1 METLI
6 PTLSVGIYGLLRFYQ
21 MTLILRIY
29 LSWFPSINLYSQ
41 PFFTLVKLTNPYLR
55 LWRGVMPPIGP
66 IDFSALLGF
75 LVISFAEDVFAQWGG
90 LR

>member
-6 PTLSVGIYGLLRFYQ
+6 PTISVGIYGLLRFYQ

>member
-6 PTLSVGIYGLLRFYQ
+6 ATLSVGIYGLLRFYQ

-66 IDFSALLGF
+66 IDFSALIGF
-75 LVISFAEDVFAQWGG
+75 LVISFAEDIFAQWGG